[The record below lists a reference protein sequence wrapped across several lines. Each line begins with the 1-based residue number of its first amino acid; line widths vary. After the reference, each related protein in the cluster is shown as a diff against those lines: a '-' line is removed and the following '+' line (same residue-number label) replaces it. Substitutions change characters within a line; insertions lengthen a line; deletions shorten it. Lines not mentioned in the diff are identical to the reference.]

1 MSITTDKRTPTEP
14 RFETGEKFKALCV
27 YTVQVCK
34 NEKNFPKRDRWLLT
48 QEIVKAAV
56 KAYGHIIEAN
66 NIEVKTMDDYCLRR
80 RHQIKAKA
88 KLKKL
93 NAYTEIALLVLNLD
107 AAKIDTWQGY
117 VSSCKEMLA
126 KWRDSDRK
134 RFKKVIDKTEKDGN
148 AGNG

>member
-1 MSITTDKRTPTEP
+1 MM
-14 RFETGEKFKALCV
+14 
-27 YTVQVCK
+27 
-34 NEKNFPKRDRWLLT
+34 LLT
-48 QEIVKAAV
+48 CDVECYRNYFLIMFYSIKHD
-56 KAYGHIIEAN
+56 KYTY
-66 NIEVKTMDDYCLRR
+66 IEVFNGSDYD
-80 RHQIKAKA
+80 KA

-148 AGNG
+148 AENG